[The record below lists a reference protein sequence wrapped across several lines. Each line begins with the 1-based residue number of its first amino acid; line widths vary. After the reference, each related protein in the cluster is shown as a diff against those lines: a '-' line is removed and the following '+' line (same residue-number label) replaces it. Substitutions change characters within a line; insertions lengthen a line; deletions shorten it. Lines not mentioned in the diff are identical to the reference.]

1 MVDHTDTGDHNI
13 NQEVDYD
20 GNHADPDAVHST
32 IPSYHPSGKMLLS
45 MQKNIRDN
53 LAKCSAA
60 VFMIDDISVLKEI
73 DNKVNHIHTELLQT
87 ASTNLSSEQIPV
99 MKCLMADE
107 SNEYKQRIHLI
118 SRANQLTKKYRTM
131 HVKGKSNV
139 STCPLPLKQ
148 LKVKEDPLNKAS
160 RRSVGRPK
168 GKKDKEQLR

>member
-1 MVDHTDTGDHNI
+1 
-13 NQEVDYD
+13 
-20 GNHADPDAVHST
+20 
-32 IPSYHPSGKMLLS
+32 
-45 MQKNIRDN
+45 
-53 LAKCSAA
+53 
-60 VFMIDDISVLKEI
+60 MIHDISVLKEI
-73 DNKVNHIHTELLQT
+73 DDKVNHIHTELLQT

-118 SRANQLTKKYRTM
+118 SRANQLTKKYRTI
-131 HVKGKSNV
+131 HVKRKSNV

-168 GKKDKEQLR
+168 GKQIKNSLGKPAGYIFTFYVHVRIIGTDVDNDPDMICNVKKETNGSSKFG